1 MVLQCIAIAIVMF
14 VPAIAT
20 SFPQKLQAEARAT
33 STEDVDDSMNRLEED
48 PYKATPQEDEQDSL
62 EKDDLSRPQKK

>member
-1 MVLQCIAIAIVMF
+1 MF
-14 VPAIAT
+14 VPSIAT

-48 PYKATPQEDEQDSL
+48 PYQAPQEEEEQAP
-62 EKDDLSRPQKK
+62 EKDELSRPQKK